1 MTWKIE
7 TGGPGRLMRAGALAA
22 MLSMPAAHA
31 LAADAPGPCQAGEAP
46 ANGDC
51 RPVEEIAA
59 AIRAIVEKGVG
70 TFDLTAAL
78 VKVRIGDVEIMNEA
92 YGTSMTGV
100 PATTAMHFR
109 NGAVAIAYMSTVLL
123 RMQEEGLLSVDD
135 TLSTWFPDYPKA
147 DEITL
152 HMLITSTSGYADYVN
167 LDYLPLYEDPFRQ
180 FTPDE
185 LIAIAF
191 GRDMVCDPG
200 TCFAYAHTN
209 FVILGEVM
217 SKVAGKPLEELI
229 ARYVLEP
236 LDLHNTRSEHTA
248 VIQEP
253 VLHAFTSERGVL
265 EDSTYWNPSWTLA
278 RGAVM
283 TTDIGDLLTSAIAI
297 GSGSLLSAASHEA
310 QLAEGAD
317 GVGRFVDKVH
327 YAMGVFMTNGW
338 AIQTP
343 SFAGYAAAMAYLPEG
358 EIGVAL
364 AATNG
369 AGTPDEPRATDAM
382 FAEIGAY
389 LAPDRKPLFA
399 R

>member
-1 MTWKIE
+1 MQRVKTVE
-7 TGGPGRLMRAGALAA
+7 VRRFVRAGALAA
-22 MLSMPAAHA
+22 AVLMAPAAG
-31 LAADAPGPCQAGEAP
+31 AAQACGPGEAP
-46 ANGDC
+46 ADGAC
-51 RPVEEIAA
+51 RPVEKIAA
-59 AIRAIVEKGVG
+59 HIRGLVEDGMASLNLSAAIVKI
-70 TFDLTAAL
+70 
-78 VKVRIGDVEIMNEA
+78 RIGDVDIMDEA
-92 YGTSMTGV
+92 HGTSMTGI
-100 PATTAMHFR
+100 PATTDMHFR

-123 RMQEEGLLSVDD
+123 RMQEEGLLGVEDR
-135 TLSTWFPDYPKA
+135 LSKWFPDYPRA

-152 HMLITSTSGYADYVN
+152 QMLITSTSGYADYVN
-167 LDYLPLYEDPFRQ
+167 LDYLPLYENPFRQ

-185 LIAIAF
+185 LIDISF
-191 GRDMVCDPG
+191 SRDMVCDPG

-217 SKVAGKPLEELI
+217 RTVAGKPLEELI
-229 ARYVLEP
+229 AAYVLEP
-236 LDLHNTRSEHTA
+236 LDLENTRSEHTA

-253 VLHAFTSERGVL
+253 VLHAFTEERGVL

-297 GSGSLLSAASHEA
+297 GKGQLLSAASHEA
-310 QLAEGAD
+310 QLAQVANGVGVFAD
-317 GVGRFVDKVH
+317 GVH

-358 EIGVAL
+358 EIAVAH
-364 AATNG
+364 ATTNG
-369 AGTPDEPRATDAM
+369 GGTPDEPRPTDAI
-382 FAEIGAY
+382 FSKIGAY
-389 LAPDRKPLFA
+389 LAPDKPPHLG

>member
-1 MTWKIE
+1 MTGEIE
-7 TGGPGRLMRAGALAA
+7 ADRPGRFMQMVALAA
-22 MLSMPAAHA
+22 VLSMPAGHA
-31 LAADAPGPCQAGEAP
+31 LAADAPGPCKTGEAP

-59 AIRAIVEKGVG
+59 AIRAIVEKSVG

-78 VKVRIGDVEIMNEA
+78 VKVRIGDVEILNEA

-152 HMLITSTSGYADYVN
+152 RMLITSTSGYADYVN
-167 LDYLPLYEDPFRQ
+167 LDYLPLYDDPFRQ

-191 GRDMVCDPG
+191 RRDMVRAPG
-200 TCFAYAHTN
+200 SCFAYAHTN

-217 SKVAGKPLEELI
+217 SKVAGRPLEELI

-297 GSGSLLSAASHEA
+297 GSGSLMSAASHEA
-310 QLAEGAD
+310 QLAEGAG
-317 GVGRFVDKVH
+317 GVGRFVERVH
-327 YAMGVFMTNGW
+327 Y
-338 AIQTP
+338 
-343 SFAGYAAAMAYLPEG
+343 
-358 EIGVAL
+358 
-364 AATNG
+364 
-369 AGTPDEPRATDAM
+369 
-382 FAEIGAY
+382 
-389 LAPDRKPLFA
+389 
-399 R
+399 